1 MSDGF
6 DITLQTA
13 NRDRKAELGVDGEVR
28 VGELLDMAKSQWS
41 LPGDY
46 EYIIRCERLGR
57 QLRSDETLGAA
68 GVLSGDR
75 LEIFPMADYGSQ
87 R

>member
-1 MSDGF
+1 MSTDF
-6 DITLQTA
+6 DIILQTA
-13 NRDRKAELGVDGEVR
+13 NRDRKAELGVDSEVQ
-28 VGELLDMAKSQWS
+28 VGELLEMAKQNWELSS
-41 LPGDY
+41 DY

-68 GVLSGDR
+68 GVLGGDR
-75 LEIFPMADYGSQ
+75 LEIFPMADYGSD

>member
-1 MSDGF
+1 MSTDF
-6 DITLQTA
+6 DIVLKTA
-13 NRDRKAELGVDGEVR
+13 NNDRKADLGVNPDVQ
-28 VGELLDMAKSQWS
+28 VGELLDMAKTKWA

-68 GVLSGDR
+68 GVLGGDR
-75 LEIFPMADYGSQ
+75 LEIFPMADYGSD

>member
-13 NRDRKAELGVDGEVR
+13 NRDRKAELGVDGDVR

-57 QLRSDETLGAA
+57 QLRSDETLGEA
-68 GVLSGDR
+68 GVLGGDR
-75 LEIFPMADYGSQ
+75 LEIFPMADYGNQ
-87 R
+87 L